1 MAFGINDEEVSTGFG
16 ANDQIVSGG
25 FGTNDVVVS
34 APPRVEAM
42 RPTPQQIERM
52 AAKPEVDL
60 TKPAFAAPRQR
71 ATELKKVQ
79 AAAVEE
85 RAKPEPPKFDYK
97 ELYTNPELF
106 KIVQDYNKVSTG
118 TEYKEGQ
125 DKEKFVQGFM
135 SNLRGQEWNTFS
147 NIAALNKLKNA
158 PMSDREKLAA
168 GTRLFDQVKSA
179 TEEGGQPGM
188 TPYVDIAKA
197 ALTDLTNYIG
207 FGVAT
212 VGKKMIAK
220 EATKAATASLLKAT
234 PATVTSA
241 TMGTEAIIG
250 AGQNIVE
257 QKKQQA
263 VSTELGQTPAELD
276 ATQIGVAALIGS
288 VGGFFEAKGAMAVPA
303 GKTGAEQ
310 LSDILKKK
318 QAAPKDPNAP
328 ITSTERILID
338 PVTQNMDQVVEE
350 FIKIEGRRILDEVN
364 PATALTDA
372 KVQKDMSA
380 RAVRVAMHV
389 IEQDPT
395 FRLKPGQQT
404 SSAINEV
411 FSNLDNVNDAV
422 LEQAIRK
429 EGLTPDDFAK
439 ANKMTVSEA
448 AQVMQQYSAASKVLK
463 RMTEIDPA
471 MKKQID
477 ELFAKPDSQVS
488 ALGWAGQAVRFAERE
503 SKAFIVSGIGTT
515 VRNVLG
521 TSVGLTYNSA
531 ASLIEGAMYTV
542 GRTLDGAAKGQ
553 RLTTAM
559 RSLGDTMSDAFSVYG
574 YLAKGGLSTEVT
586 DTLLQHNPALR
597 NNILGATQESSTTEL
612 SKVSRAFNTLNVAQ
626 DAFFRKAIFN
636 ASVEKHMRRAGLDM
650 YEVIGQGKTIP
661 ASILQQATDETL
673 KATFSYTPKIQK
685 GGVQT
690 FEAGAEKA
698 GNYFV
703 KAAEFPFGSLIATFP
718 RFMSN
723 AIAFQYRYSV
733 FGAMSGAEDL
743 AQGAL
748 LKAAGSSGGEAL
760 IRKGQENI
768 AKGVV
773 GTAAL
778 AAAYDYRMNNQDID
792 AGSMKM
798 DDGSTVDMRAIFPV
812 GPTLIIADFMA
823 KKKLG
828 VDVSFKDAQE
838 AFLGLKIPGGTQNYI
853 MDQIF
858 NAFSSEKDADSF
870 AVAAGKIVGDVTAR
884 FSQPFVFKSAYEFFD
899 LFREGGAIQRDPNV
913 ITSESRGDKFI
924 EAAVNRV
931 QAKLPVVKE
940 SLPEVVPRLREGPVY
955 KEGEFF
961 YSLVGVRETPP
972 KTVAEKEIANLAIDP
987 YKLYGPS
994 SGDREYDR
1002 TFVELANPAV
1012 VKTIEQMVKDKRYQE
1027 YSADEKAEKLTNAV
1041 RSSLTQARN
1050 KTDGRFM
1057 SEDLSRIKK
1066 MEFNKLPER
1075 QRRIINSRYS
1085 KDNDGVTLEEAK
1097 DYRAIDKYRAMMADL
1112 EFAQGG
1118 LVPSFAKGGIVGKV
1132 LGKKAVGQATESV
1145 LDTVKRLKATKP
1157 EPVDDD
1163 TISKIVDAELSK
1175 PAPSA
1180 AIDQTAN
1187 MLMGKKPVLPKTAAK
1202 SKPVLPEEVAKPS
1215 EAPVLSQTEQALP
1228 TPPAKTI
1235 EAPTPSKE
1243 ADEFDDIDYESQM
1256 YNEDPTLNMS
1266 YSFDDLPDTDPTIA
1280 GKGVVGTPIDKFT
1293 SIGGPDGAINIVR
1306 KERTEAFDK
1315 LRGDP
1320 DFLDFDDSVLSTTLA
1335 KYREKDSTRMS
1346 ELMNIPKERVSPF
1359 YAPEFDI
1366 EKANPDQFNTFFKI
1380 AKAEQKR
1387 LDDLRRRYK
1396 DRPPVTL
1403 FHGQEE
1409 GTKVM
1414 QNLVKKGFASPQIDP
1429 RKHAE
1434 MTIGAPSFTKD
1445 PNLNTLI
1452 PKFGGEDVGAY
1463 GAVNFPYADYLY
1475 RRVNMPAKTYD
1486 LANKGRGGDPLEA
1499 MSLYN
1504 RAISGTDDNA
1514 VPISLPKGYHLE
1526 SEDMFIEADKL
1537 KKMGFERPASKKGDV
1552 GAREQITKAISEK
1565 DLTITNLSKI
1575 GDSYEAFKKGVENKR
1590 VSEKDVYKMYSD
1602 IRTLFK
1608 QELSRSTKTVS
1619 VTGGAGS
1626 RYVNTIRT
1634 LAEGDD
1640 LTVPFR
1646 DLPKG
1651 LSIGDVLTDLEKE
1664 MSKLANRKNNNVLKE
1679 KAANIAEMKDL
1690 LYGIRE
1696 QTVNKL
1702 GNVTP
1707 SSVKAAAYSKGK
1719 IPESKMGLATSVKD
1733 LQEKKKKLV
1742 EKVSR
1747 EWEEDVIDSLRDQ
1760 IENIDADIAA
1770 KKEAIGPLQSE
1781 RSLKDQVMKLTDK
1794 FAKGGLASRR

>member
-16 ANDQIVSGG
+16 ANDRVVGG
-25 FGTNDVVVS
+25 FGVNDVVVS
-34 APPRVEAM
+34 KPSMAAPK
-42 RPTPQQIERM
+42 PTPQQIERM

-71 ATELKKVQ
+71 ATELQKVQ
-79 AAAVEE
+79 AAAVQE
-85 RAKPEPPKFDYK
+85 RAKPEPPKIDYK
-97 ELYTNPELF
+97 ELYTNPDLF
-106 KIVQDYNKVSTG
+106 NIVKNYTKAATG

-135 SNLRGQEWNTFS
+135 TNLRGQEWNTFS

-188 TPYVDIAKA
+188 APYLDIAQS
-197 ALTDLTNYIG
+197 ALTDLTNYLG

-212 VGKKMIAK
+212 GLK
-220 EATKAATASLLKAT
+220 KAAAKKATEAVTSSLLK
-234 PATVTSA
+234 PAAITAA
-241 TMGTEAIIG
+241 TMGTEAVVG
-250 AGQNIVE
+250 AGQNVAE

-263 VSTELGQTPAELD
+263 VSTALGQTPKDLD
-276 ATQIGVAALIGS
+276 PTQIGVAALVSSI
-288 VGGFFEAKGAMAVPA
+288 GGFFEAKGALAVPE

-310 LSDILKKK
+310 LTDILKKK
-318 QAAPKDPNAP
+318 QAVPKDPNAP
-328 ITSTERILID
+328 ITSTERVLID
-338 PVTQNMDQVVEE
+338 PVTENMDKVVED

-389 IEQDPT
+389 IDQDPT
-395 FRLKPGQQT
+395 FRLKPNQQV

-463 RMTEIDPA
+463 RMTEIDPVI
-471 MKKQID
+471 KQQVD
-477 ELFAKPDSQVS
+477 ELFAKPDSQVT
-488 ALGWAGQAVRFAERE
+488 ALGRVGQAIRFAERE

-531 ASLIEGAMYTV
+531 ASLIEGALYTV

-574 YLAKGGLSTEVT
+574 YMAKGGLSTEVT
-586 DTLLQHNPALR
+586 NTLLQHNPALR
-597 NNILGATQESSTTEL
+597 NNILSATQESSTTEL
-612 SKVSRAFNTLNVAQ
+612 SKAAQVFNTLNVAQ

-636 ASVEKHMRRAGLDM
+636 AAVEKHMRRAGLDM
-650 YEVIGQGKTIP
+650 YETIGQGKSIP

-673 KATFSYTPKIQK
+673 KATFSYTPKVQK
-685 GGVQT
+685 QGIQT
-690 FEAGAEKA
+690 FEAGAEAA
-698 GNYFV
+698 GNLFV
-703 KAAEFPFGSLIATFP
+703 KAAEFPGGSLIATFP

-733 FGAMSGAEDL
+733 FGAASGMEDL
-743 AQGAL
+743 LQGSL
-748 LKAAGSSGGEAL
+748 LKAAGSSGGDAL

-778 AAAYDYRMNNQDID
+778 AAAYDYRMNNQDTD
-792 AGSMKM
+792 WYNMKQ
-798 DDGSTVDMRAIFPV
+798 DDGSTVDTRSVFPL
-812 GPTLIIADFMA
+812 GPTLAVADFMA
-823 KKKLG
+823 KRKLG
-828 VDVSFKDAQE
+828 LEPKTAEMVE
-838 AFLGLKIPGGTQNYI
+838 AIVGMKMPAGTQNQFL
-853 MDQIF
+853 DQLF
-858 NAFSSEKDADSF
+858 AAMSSEKEADKIEI
-870 AVAAGKIVGDVTAR
+870 AAGKVLGDFVAR
-884 FSQPFVFKSAYEFFD
+884 FSQPFVFKSAYEFLD

-913 ITSESRGDKFI
+913 ITAEDSGDRFI

-931 QAKLPVVKE
+931 QGKLPVLKE
-940 SLPEVVPRLREGPVY
+940 QLPEAIPRLREGPVY

-972 KTVAEKEIANLAIDP
+972 KTVSEKEIVRLGIDP
-987 YKLYGPS
+987 FKLYGPS
-994 SGDREYDR
+994 SGDRTYDR
-1002 TFVELANPAV
+1002 AFVEAANPLVINAIER
-1012 VKTIEQMVKDKRYQE
+1012 TIANKRYQALTPTE
-1027 YSADEKAEKLTNAV
+1027 QKLALTNVV
-1041 RSSLTQARN
+1041 RDVTSIARD
-1050 KTDGRFM
+1050 KTDGKFM
-1057 SEDLSRIKK
+1057 SEDLLRVKK
-1066 MEFNKLPER
+1066 MQFDKLSQDQRKVINER
-1075 QRRIINSRYS
+1075 YAR
-1085 KDNDGVTLEEAK
+1085 DNDGVTLEEAK
-1097 DYRAIDKYRAMMADL
+1097 DYKAVDKYEAMLGNLA
-1112 EFAQGG
+1112 
-1118 LVPSFAKGGIVGKV
+1118 FAKGGFVGKV
-1132 LGKKAVGQATESV
+1132 LGKKAADEAAEPILETLKKKSVTPTPADNAAIDDIINKRVGTETTS
-1145 LDTVKRLKATKP
+1145 
-1157 EPVDDD
+1157 
-1163 TISKIVDAELSK
+1163 
-1175 PAPSA
+1175 SA

-1187 MLMGKKPVLPKTAAK
+1187 MLMGKKPVLPKSAAK
-1202 SKPVLPEEVAKPS
+1202 SKPVLPKAAAEPAAIAP
-1215 EAPVLSQTEQALP
+1215 EAPVLGQTEQALP

-1235 EAPTPSKE
+1235 EAPTPSKQT
-1243 ADEFDDIDYESQM
+1243 DEFDDIDYETQM

-1266 YSFDDLPDTDPTIA
+1266 YSFDDLPYADPSIA

-1293 SIGGPDGAINIVR
+1293 SIGGIDGAINIVR
-1306 KERTEAFDK
+1306 KERTDAFDK

-1320 DFLDFDDSVLSTTLA
+1320 DFLDFDDSVLSTALA
-1335 KYREKDSTRMS
+1335 KYREKDSARMS
-1346 ELMNIPKERVSPF
+1346 ELMNLPKERVSPF

-1366 EKANPDQFNTFFKI
+1366 EKANTDQFNTFFKI
-1380 AKAEQKR
+1380 AKSEQKR
-1387 LDDLRRRYK
+1387 LDDLRSRYK

-1414 QNLVKKGFASPQIDP
+1414 QNLVKKGFTSPQTDP

-1434 MTIGAPSFTKD
+1434 MTLGAPSFTKD
-1445 PNLNTLI
+1445 PNLNVLI

-1499 MSLYN
+1499 LSVYN

-1514 VPISLPKGYHLE
+1514 VPISLPKSYHLE

-1552 GAREQITKAISEK
+1552 EARDQITKAISEK
-1565 DLTITNLSKI
+1565 DLTTTNLKKL
-1575 GDSYEAFKKGVENKR
+1575 GDSYETFKKGIENKR
-1590 VSEKDVYKMYSD
+1590 VSEKDIYKMYGD
-1602 IRTLFK
+1602 VRNLFK

-1651 LSIGDVLTDLEKE
+1651 MSIVDVLTDLEKE
-1664 MSKLANRKNNNVLKE
+1664 MSKLAKRKGNTVLTE

-1690 LYGIRE
+1690 LSGIRE
-1696 QTVNKL
+1696 QTVNKF
-1702 GNVTP
+1702 GSVTP
-1707 SSVKAAAYSKGK
+1707 SSVKAAGYSKGK

-1747 EWEEDVIDSLRDQ
+1747 EWEEDVIDNLKNQ